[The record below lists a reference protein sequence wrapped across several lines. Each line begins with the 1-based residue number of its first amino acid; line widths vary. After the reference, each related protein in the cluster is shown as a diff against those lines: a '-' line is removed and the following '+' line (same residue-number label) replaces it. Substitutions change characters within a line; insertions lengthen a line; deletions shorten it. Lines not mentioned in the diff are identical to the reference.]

1 MTPRAS
7 SGWTVSLLLALL
19 ALLAASRVAADM
31 AEVRARGV
39 LKVLAAADEDPEWF
53 SVTGKPTPG
62 FEREVLE
69 GFARLHRLRFEV
81 VEVVKWEDA
90 IPMAG
95 AGEG

>member
-7 SGWTVSLLLALL
+7 SGRTASVFLALL
-19 ALLAASRVAADM
+19 ALLSASRVAADL
-31 AEVRARGV
+31 AEVLARGV

-69 GFARLHRLRFEV
+69 SFARLHRLRF
-81 VEVVKWEDA
+81 
-90 IPMAG
+90 
-95 AGEG
+95 